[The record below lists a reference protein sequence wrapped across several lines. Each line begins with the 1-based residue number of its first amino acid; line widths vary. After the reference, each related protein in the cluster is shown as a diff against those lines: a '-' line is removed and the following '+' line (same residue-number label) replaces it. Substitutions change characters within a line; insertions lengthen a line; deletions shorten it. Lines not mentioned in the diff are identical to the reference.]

1 MIMSSELK
9 ESDLVTQP
17 ANSLASFSEGLKGD
31 SQRVY
36 APSLPFWSPSDM
48 FTIFSLTLEMLQ
60 WKSSSGFAHQKS
72 YSSYLSQQKA
82 KKKKSFVLFALFSP
96 WINRLK
102 KAKRHSKFRTSK
114 TLRLRFIDFFVF
126 L

>member
-82 KKKKSFVLFALFSP
+82 KKKKKLCFICFIFPLDKQV
-96 WINRLK
+96 K
-102 KAKRHSKFRTSK
+102 KSETPFQ
-114 TLRLRFIDFFVF
+114 I
-126 L
+126 